1 MESKKEIE
9 VSQFKDTMSSREI
22 ADITKVKRE
31 CPPLIGVG

>member
-22 ADITKVKRE
+22 ADITNRKR
-31 CPPLIGVG
+31 